1 MTLSISTFG
10 LYNTLMSSA
19 RNVQSAV
26 ATATT
31 QESTG
36 LVGTDF
42 ASLGDK
48 SRQLLNMQSE
58 IEQTQTFSGLTSMAG
73 DRVQA
78 MYSAIGNMTTLLTNL
93 RAAISAGMS
102 GNSTSS
108 LVTSGQSTL
117 ADLGSQMNAQLS
129 GRYLFSGSQTDTPA
143 VDLSHYPSVVPPSAT
158 TPDASY
164 YKGDSMIA
172 SVKVSTTTTISY
184 GVTGD
189 NSAFEQALRAAS
201 MVASVTTSPLDTNAL
216 KAAYDLA
223 DQAITALTNL
233 QATVSTNASRLN
245 DTQQDQ
251 KSYVALL
258 TDAASTI
265 KNVDAA
271 QAMANVSQLQ
281 TQLQASYSAL
291 SVVMK
296 IRLTDY
302 L

>member
-10 LYNTLMSSA
+10 LYNMLMSSA
-19 RNVQSAV
+19 KNAQSAV

-42 ASLGDK
+42 ASLGGK
-48 SRQLLNMQSE
+48 ARQLLNMQTE
-58 IEQTQTFSGLTSMAG
+58 ISQTQTYASITASAS

-93 RAAISAGMS
+93 RSAISAGMS
-102 GNSTSS
+102 GTSTAS
-108 LVTSGQSTL
+108 LVATGQSTL
-117 ADLGSQMNAQLS
+117 ADLASQMNAQLS

-143 VDLSHYPSVVPPSAT
+143 VDLGSYPSVIPPNAT
-158 TPDASY
+158 TPDTGY
-164 YKGDSMIA
+164 YKGDAQIST
-172 SVKVSTTTTISY
+172 VKVSTTTTISY

-201 MVASVTTSPLDTNAL
+201 MVAGVTTSPLDTDTL
-216 KAAYDLA
+216 QAAYDLA
-223 DQAITALTNL
+223 DKAITALSNL
-233 QATVSTNASRLN
+233 QATVSTTASRLS
-245 DTQQDQ
+245 DIQQDQ
-251 KSYVALL
+251 SSYITLL
-258 TDAASTI
+258 TDAASNI

-271 QAMANVSQLQ
+271 EAMAKVTQLQ